1 MQTTPPARKFLRL
14 ALIALVMLAIFAAD
28 TGTEHE
34 IAAAVFYALVL
45 LTSAR
50 ALARRGILTLS
61 ALCIALTIV
70 SFMTTP
76 HNGPAVAGIINTAI
90 SLAAIVMTAWL
101 ILKIQAAQTA
111 AHAAQAQLLRLARIR
126 SLDSLTTS
134 IAHEINQPLTAIV
147 TSGNACQRWLQRAP
161 PNLDKAAAA
170 LERILAAAGH
180 ASRIIVRVRSL
191 SRGGSTEKTAFDLNR
206 TLMDVITL
214 SQGEIRRHGIT
225 LSLELA
231 PGLPPALADPVQIQ
245 QITGNLLLNAI
256 EAMTATDVEPRRL
269 RVTSRREADQVVFS
283 LSDSGPGIPAHLHAR
298 LFDAFWTTKPDG
310 IGIGLSLAR
319 TIIEHHNGRIWADP
333 AAARTGAHFHFSL
346 PLAEHS

>member
-14 ALIALVMLAIFAAD
+14 ALTALVMLAIFAAD

-61 ALCIALTIV
+61 ALCIALTIA
-70 SFMTTP
+70 SFMATP

-170 LERILAAAGH
+170 LERILAAAGR

-214 SQGEIRRHGIT
+214 SQDEIRRHGIT

-245 QITGNLLLNAI
+245 QITGNLLLNAM
-256 EAMTATDVEPRRL
+256 EAMSAAPGRVHRL
-269 RVTSRREADQVVFS
+269 HVTSRVRDGMIVCSVQ
-283 LSDSGPGIPAHLHAR
+283 DTGTGIPAALAGR
-298 LFDAFWTTKPDG
+298 VFDAFWSTKPDG
-310 IGIGLSLAR
+310 TGLGLSLSR
-319 TIIEHHNGRIWADP
+319 TLIEANGGQIWLEP
-333 AAARTGAHFHFSL
+333 APMGGTAFHFSV
-346 PLAEHS
+346 PVAPT